1 MEFCKKL
8 QELRIKKGLT
18 QEELAKRIFVSR
30 TAISKWESG
39 RGYPSIES
47 LRLLASFFS
56 ITIDQLL
63 SSDEAIT
70 LAEDVQKKK
79 EGYYKSLI
87 FGLTDISALIM
98 IFLPIL
104 RESANGIINTA
115 SLLNATSIQL
125 YLKSLYIVM
134 VGLISVMGILTLA
147 LQNLENSVWIK
158 AKYTISLLLNTILV
172 MLFMISM
179 QPYASLLAFVLLTI
193 KVLSILKK

>member
-8 QELRIKKGLT
+8 QELRTKKGLT

-104 RESANGIINTA
+104 RESTDKIINTA

-125 YLKSLYIVM
+125 YLKTLYIVM

-158 AKYTISLLLNTILV
+158 AKYIISLSLNTLLV